1 MFTEMGKNAAASLS
15 VELTTNGGINMEVD
29 IIVECN
35 ITGNKAEYEYDIDN
49 TLMSFM
55 WDVNAESPPL
65 GFSPSDATED
75 SAVFIDGTTY
85 WFIDDSGKTLAE
97 LGAKDGSLIV
107 ICGYICWTGPS
118 GDVNFDEKTSTYYF
132 IDEEGNRVECD
143 EYGVPINSPK
153 TPTPTVVPKP
163 PKKKVRSKLKKITRP
178 SLKKKPPRVIKKID
192 PYNMNHLELMKTA
205 ALNEIAIGTTVNSM
219 QQLKSHLNQ
228 LIQTGKKIRLSLPKK
243 WRKKTFVTP
252 IGEIKYSN
260 ILLWCDGTDDLD
272 LSTIHLQTACN
283 ELFVDTVENP
293 DIVGEKVFR
302 LINTRCS
309 EPGCNGTFRLWNLK
323 DNPPKFI

>member
-1 MFTEMGKNAAASLS
+1 
-15 VELTTNGGINMEVD
+15 MEVD
-29 IIVECN
+29 IIVYCS
-35 ITGNKAEYEYDIDN
+35 ITGNEAEYEYDIDN

-55 WDVNAESPPL
+55 IDVNSDSPPL
-65 GFSPSDATED
+65 GFSPSYIIQGTWNED
-75 SAVFIDGTTY
+75 WGVAITGTKNDNTTKTT
-85 WFIDDSGKTLAE
+85 FHRFLDDSHKTLAE
-97 LGAKDGSLIV
+97 LGAKDGSLID
-107 ICGYICWTGPS
+107 ISGREHWRGPS
-118 GDVNFDEKTSTYYF
+118 FLVKFDVETSTYYF
-132 IDEEGNRVECD
+132 IDENGIRVECD

-153 TPTPTVVPKP
+153 TPTLTVVPKP
-163 PKKKVRSKLKKITRP
+163 PKKKVRSKLKKITRT

-219 QQLKSHLNQ
+219 QQLKGHLNQ
-228 LIQTGKKIRLSLPKK
+228 LIQIGKKIRLSLPKK
-243 WRKKTFVTP
+243 WRKKTFITP

-260 ILLWCDGTDDLD
+260 ILLWCDGTDNLD

-283 ELFVDTVENP
+283 ELFADTVEHP
-293 DIVGEKVFR
+293 DVVGEKVFR
-302 LINTRCS
+302 LVNARCS

>member
-1 MFTEMGKNAAASLS
+1 L
-15 VELTTNGGINMEVD
+15 EVD
-29 IIVECN
+29 IVVQCE
-35 ITGNKAEYEYDIDN
+35 ITGSMEEYEYDIDN
-49 TLMSFM
+49 TLMSFIN
-55 WDVNAESPPL
+55 DLNADSPPL
-65 GFSPSDATED
+65 GFSPSAIKQGSATEN
-75 SAVFIDGTTY
+75 SGVVIDGTGY
-85 WFIDDSGKTLAE
+85 LFLDNSGKTLAE
-97 LGAKDGSLIV
+97 LGAKDGSLITIV
-107 ICGYICWTGPS
+107 VQRTDGAIRP
-118 GDVNFDEKTSTYYF
+118 VNFDEETLTYYF
-132 IDEEGNRVECD
+132 IDMNGNRVKCD

-153 TPTPTVVPKP
+153 TPTSTVVPKP
-163 PKKKVRSKLKKITRP
+163 PKRKVRPKLKKISRP

-228 LIQTGKKIRLSLPKK
+228 LIQTGRKIRLSLPKK
-243 WRKKTFVTP
+243 WRKKTYVTP

-272 LSTIHLQTACN
+272 LSTMHLQTACV
-283 ELFVDTVENP
+283 ELFGDTVENP
-293 DIVGEKVFR
+293 DVVGEKVFR

-323 DNPPKFI
+323 DNPPKFT

>member
-1 MFTEMGKNAAASLS
+1 
-15 VELTTNGGINMEVD
+15 MEVD
-29 IIVECN
+29 IIVECA
-35 ITGNKAEYEYDIDN
+35 ITGNNAEYEYDIDN
-49 TLMSFM
+49 TLMNFIL
-55 WDVNAESPPL
+55 DVNSDTPPL
-65 GFSPSDATED
+65 GFNPSHADE
-75 SAVFIDGTTY
+75 VNGINIDGCPYT
-85 WFIDDSGKTLAE
+85 FLHDKDKTLAE
-97 LGAKDGSLIV
+97 LGVKNGSLIV
-107 ICGYICWTGPS
+107 ICADICWDG
-118 GDVNFDEKTSTYYF
+118 GEDVYFDEKTLTYHF
-132 IDEEGNRVECD
+132 IDMNGNRVEFD
-143 EYGVPINSPK
+143 ANEVPVNSQK
-153 TPTPTVVPKP
+153 SPTPTVVPKP
-163 PKKKVRSKLKKITRP
+163 PKRKVRSKLKKITRP

-243 WRKKTFVTP
+243 WRKKTYVTP

-272 LSTIHLQTACN
+272 LSTMHLQTACV
-283 ELFVDTVENP
+283 ELFGDTVENP
-293 DIVGEKVFR
+293 DVVGEKVFR

-323 DNPPKFI
+323 DNPPKFT

>member
-1 MFTEMGKNAAASLS
+1 
-15 VELTTNGGINMEVD
+15 MEVD
-29 IIVECN
+29 IVVECS

-49 TLMSFM
+49 TLMSFIN
-55 WDVNAESPPL
+55 DVNADSPPL
-65 GFSPSDATED
+65 GFSPSDVKPNKSNPYTY
-75 SAVFIDGTTY
+75 SGVFIDGIAY
-85 WFIDDSGKTLAE
+85 RFLDDSGKTLAE
-97 LGAKDGSLIV
+97 LGAKDGSLITIV
-107 ICGYICWTGPS
+107 DDTHYDGIA
-118 GDVNFDEKTSTYYF
+118 VNFDEETLTYYF
-132 IDEEGNRVECD
+132 IDMNGNRVECD
-143 EYGVPINSPK
+143 EYGVPINSPR
-153 TPTPTVVPKP
+153 TPTSTVVPKP
-163 PKKKVRSKLKKITRP
+163 PKRKVRSKLKKITRP

-228 LIQTGKKIRLSLPKK
+228 LIQTGRKIRLSLPKK
-243 WRKKTFVTP
+243 WRKKTYVTP

-272 LSTIHLQTACN
+272 LSTMHLQTACG
-283 ELFVDTVENP
+283 ELFGDTVENP
-293 DIVGEKVFR
+293 DVAGEKVFR
-302 LINTRCS
+302 LVNTRCS